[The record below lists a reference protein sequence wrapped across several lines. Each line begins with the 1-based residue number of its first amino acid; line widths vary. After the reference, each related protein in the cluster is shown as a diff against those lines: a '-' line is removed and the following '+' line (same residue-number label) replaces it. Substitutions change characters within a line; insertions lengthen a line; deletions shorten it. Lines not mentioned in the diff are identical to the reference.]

1 MELSRILFINYM
13 TGTAFASHQYDT
25 GPFYEEIKKQFSFD
39 FSKNQLIEKLR
50 RLKKKYRVC
59 ALRMQ
64 TAGKDFSFKSSHEQ
78 VLILL
83 TGLFF

>member
-1 MELSRILFINYM
+1 MK
-13 TGTAFASHQYDT
+13 GTTFASHQYDT
-25 GPFYEEIKKQFSFD
+25 GPFYEEIKKQFAFD

-64 TAGKDFSFKSSHEQ
+64 TAGKDFAFKSVHEQ
-78 VLILL
+78 VFILFVV
-83 TGLFF
+83 LFLEK